1 MGHNKSMVKNS
12 KDLIGRKIIDTYEID
27 YGGGLGKVLVFKLDD
42 GSTFYPSKDAEGN
55 GPGKIVYVSPEDVP
69 SVLVNRVVEYKTPQ
83 EAAELARL
91 KKSV

>member
-1 MGHNKSMVKNS
+1 MVKNS
-12 KDLIGRKIIDTYEID
+12 KDLIGRKIVDTYEID

-42 GSTFYPSKDAEGN
+42 GSTFYPSKFDAEGN
-55 GPGKIVYVSPEDVP
+55 GPGAIVYVSPTNVP

-91 KKSV
+91 KRSV

>member
-1 MGHNKSMVKNS
+1 MVKNS
-12 KDLIGRKIIDTYEID
+12 KDLIGRKIVDTYEID

-55 GPGKIVYVSPEDVP
+55 GPGAIVYVSPTNVP
-69 SVLVNRVVEYKTPQ
+69 VTLVNRVVEYKTPQ

-91 KKSV
+91 KRSVKVH

>member
-12 KDLIGRKIIDTYEID
+12 KDLIGRKIVDTYEID

-42 GSTFYPSKDAEGN
+42 GSTFYPARDEAG
-55 GPGKIVYVSPEDVP
+55 GPGVMYFVSPTNVP
-69 SVLVNRVVEYKTPQ
+69 ALLVNRVVEYKTPQ